1 MWAIADRRSC
11 YTHSATEL
19 YQPETQVTHIIF
31 KRHQG
36 LDALN
41 QAETCGEVQ
50 AFPRTGA
57 SLSEKKHKERRVTV
71 SGLRRTFWDHS
82 RDNTPPTLPLRT

>member
-57 SLSEKKHKERRVTV
+57 SLSEKKTK
-71 SGLRRTFWDHS
+71 
-82 RDNTPPTLPLRT
+82 RDVLL